1 MFIFGLPEG
10 NLTNLYKYIIILVSE
25 QIYTRLHKM
34 IKSTCDVMKKSI
46 MLSAFFLTIGAL
58 LEIAA
63 QFLTLESML
72 PVYFAYAGV
81 FAIFLGIVGI
91 LATLI
96 AVMIPKVNHNLRAC
110 QH

>member
-1 MFIFGLPEG
+1 MF
-10 NLTNLYKYIIILVSE
+10 NSA
-25 QIYTRLHKM
+25 
-34 IKSTCDVMKKSI
+34 CDVLKKSV

-63 QFLTLESML
+63 QFLTLESMV
-72 PVYFAYAGV
+72 PVFFAYAGV
-81 FAIFLGIVGI
+81 FAIFLGLVGI

-96 AVMIPKVNHNLRAC
+96 AVMIPKVNQHLQSC

>member
-1 MFIFGLPEG
+1 MF
-10 NLTNLYKYIIILVSE
+10 S
-25 QIYTRLHKM
+25 
-34 IKSTCDVMKKSI
+34 SSCDVMKKSV

-63 QFLTLESML
+63 QFLTLESMI

-81 FAIFLGIVGI
+81 FAIFIGLVGI
-91 LATLI
+91 LAVFIAILI
-96 AVMIPKVNHNLRAC
+96 PNVNQRLQAC

>member
-1 MFIFGLPEG
+1 MF
-10 NLTNLYKYIIILVSE
+10 NSA
-25 QIYTRLHKM
+25 
-34 IKSTCDVMKKSI
+34 CDAMKKSV

-63 QFLTLESML
+63 QFLTLENMI

-81 FAIFLGIVGI
+81 FAIFLGVVGI
-91 LATLI
+91 FATLVAI
-96 AVMIPKVNHNLRAC
+96 MIPKVNKHLQTC